1 MPRVSPD
8 PIARARVRVLVLAT
22 TLSAALAT
30 APAGGVPLFAQAP
43 SPPRRAVTNEL
54 AWLQLFGEHRLDARW
69 SLNVEAQLRRAD
81 LAGRTPQQLLLRPG
95 VLFRPGGG
103 VTFGTGYA
111 YAGTSVYGDAP
122 AAAPF
127 PEHRLWQMLQLNG
140 RTGPIDWMQRF
151 RTEQRWIG
159 RVRTVDGV
167 AAHDDYTFRQRARTM
182 TRLSVDAPRLGIPVP
197 QAFVVGWGEA
207 LLHVGENPD
216 GQVFDQSRLG
226 AQLGWRFS
234 PRLRVEAG
242 YLQQFIQRGGSRV
255 SENNH
260 ALLVSLFAT
269 TGHR

>member
-1 MPRVSPD
+1 MPHRTV
-8 PIARARVRVLVLAT
+8 VRPLALAL
-22 TLSAALAT
+22 TLAATAAALPAQT
-30 APAGGVPLFAQAP
+30 PAPA
-43 SPPRRAVTNEL
+43 RRTVTNEL

-69 SLNVEAQLRRAD
+69 SLNLEAQLRRAD

-95 VLFRPGGG
+95 VLYRAGGG
-103 VTFGTGYA
+103 ATFGAGYA
-111 YAGTSVYGDAP
+111 YAGTSEYGDAP

-127 PEHRLWQMLQLNG
+127 PEHRIWQMLQLAG

-159 RVRTVDGV
+159 RVQTVDGV
-167 AAHDDYTFRQRARTM
+167 AAHEGYTFRQRARTM

-197 QAFVVGWGEA
+197 QAFLVGWGEA

-216 GQVFDQSRLG
+216 GQIFDQGRLA
-226 AQLGWRFS
+226 AQVGWRFT

-242 YLQQFIQRGGSRV
+242 YLQQFIQRGGSRI

-260 ALLVSLFAT
+260 ALVVSLFAT